1 MTTVAVVNDAAE
13 RHRLTETA
21 IGLPWPGPAMASH
34 AHGTGRVAW
43 RVRDPADAAELGIQ
57 DRATNRRADS
67 LSADQLMRISYL
79 LAIYEGTQRIWRR
92 APADGVTWL
101 RRPHAAAP
109 FLGTAPLEF
118 MRRSGIPA
126 LQLTRAYIDWATG
139 GPPSRADYA
148 PPPRE
153 TT

>member
-13 RHRLTETA
+13 RHRLT
-21 IGLPWPGPAMASH
+21 GPAIKAFLGLAQQWHLTPTEQVELLGASV
-34 AHGTGRVAW
+34 TRQTLRNW
-43 RVRDPADAAELGIQ
+43 DA